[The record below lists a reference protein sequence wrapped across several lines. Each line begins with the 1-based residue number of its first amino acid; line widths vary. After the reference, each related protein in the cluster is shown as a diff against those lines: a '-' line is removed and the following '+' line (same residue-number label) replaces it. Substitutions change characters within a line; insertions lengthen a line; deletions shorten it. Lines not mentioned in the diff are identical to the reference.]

1 MPAFT
6 LPPLP
11 DTPPPSAFLW
21 LRFRDGAAVGTAVG
35 VAVGTA
41 VGVAVGTA
49 VGVAVGAAVGV
60 EADCSAASD
69 WGGEGG
75 EGGPGEGVGGE
86 ERVALAS
93 VPWSESPEGDCTALP
108 GLSEREV
115 TGDVSVLLRK
125 GREEG
130 TANEQLLPEDTETAL
145 LSAEAAGLSA
155 LQSCALQS

>member
-1 MPAFT
+1 MVV
-6 LPPLP
+6 
-11 DTPPPSAFLW
+11 
-21 LRFRDGAAVGTAVG
+21 GA
-35 VAVGTA
+35 
-41 VGVAVGTA
+41 
-49 VGVAVGAAVGV
+49 AVGAAVGV

-75 EGGPGEGVGGE
+75 EGVGGE
-86 ERVALAS
+86 ERVAPAS
-93 VPWSESPEGDCTALP
+93 VPWSESPEDDCTALP

-130 TANEQLLPEDTETAL
+130 AANEQLLPEDAETAL